1 MKSKLLKKVRKRFT
15 ITHMPQGYVSGC
27 GEHYNY
33 NLFRLDD
40 KSASRWSTHNWAQV
54 KRKDGQMYTGRTFDT
69 EQECLNYLKNCII
82 DILRGEGH
90 KQRKDNLI
98 QSKIKVVWYKK

>member
-1 MKSKLLKKVRKRFT
+1 MKSKLLKKARKRFI

-27 GEHYNY
+27 GEHHNC
-33 NLFRLDD
+33 NLFKLTD
-40 KSASRWSTHNWAQV
+40 KNASHWSSPDCAQV
-54 KRKDGQMYTGRTFDT
+54 KQKGEQYTSKVFDT
-69 EQECLNYLKNCII
+69 EQECLDYLKRCII
-82 DILRGEGH
+82 NILRSEGH